1 MLAAKD
7 AGGGEPVRTGAI
19 QVWTLALDDVGEDD
33 WPALESVL
41 DDGERA
47 RAARFHFERDRLAYI
62 AAHALLRH
70 QLSTAGGRDPAA
82 WRFAAGEHGK
92 PHLVDPPTG
101 RDLRFNI
108 THTKGRVASA
118 LAEGVTVGVDVE
130 ALDRTRINLGVA
142 DRFFAPVE
150 VAGIHAQPDGAARAE
165 RFLVLWTL
173 KESFIKAIGKG
184 LSQPLNSFGFADL
197 DPPRIHFGDARLG
210 DAARW
215 WFTQWRPGRHVL
227 ALAVDWPH
235 AGEPNVEFQE
245 IRRNHLSPLGRGR
258 PDRAG

>member
-1 MLAAKD
+1 
-7 AGGGEPVRTGAI
+7 VRMEAV
-19 QVWTLALDDVGEDD
+19 QVWTLALEDVGEGD
-33 WPALESVL
+33 WPALAAVL
-41 DDGERA
+41 DESERA
-47 RAARFHFERDRLAYI
+47 RAARFHFERDRRAYI

-70 QLSTAGGRDPAA
+70 QLGAFAGREPAA

-92 PHLVDPPTG
+92 PHLIDPPAG

-108 THTKGRVASA
+108 THTHGRVAAA
-118 LAEGVTVGVDVE
+118 LAEGITVGVDVE
-130 ALDRTRINLGVA
+130 ALDRARLNLDVA

-150 VAGIHAQPDGAARAE
+150 VAGIHAQPDEAAKAE

-197 DPPRIHFGDARLG
+197 DPPRIRFGDAALG
-210 DAARW
+210 DAGRW

-235 AGEPNVEFQE
+235 GGEPDVDFQE
-245 IRRNHLSPLGRGR
+245 IRGIRLSSLGRGR

>member
-1 MLAAKD
+1 MPKD
-7 AGGGEPVRTGAI
+7 AV
-19 QVWTLALDDVGEDD
+19 QVWTLALEDVGEGD
-33 WPALESVL
+33 WPALEAVL
-41 DDGERA
+41 DDTERA
-47 RAARFHFERDRLAYI
+47 RAARFHFERDRLAYV

-70 QLSTAGGRDPAA
+70 LLSAFGDREPAA
-82 WRFAAGEHGK
+82 WRFAAGTHGK
-92 PHLVDPPTG
+92 PHLLDPPAG

-108 THTKGRVASA
+108 THTKGRVAAA

-130 ALDRTRINLGVA
+130 ALDRGRLNLGVA

-150 VAGIHAQPDGAARAE
+150 VAGIHAQPDEAAKAE

-184 LSQPLNSFGFADL
+184 LSQPLSSFGFAEL
-197 DPPRIHFGDARLG
+197 DPPRIRFGDAALG

-215 WFTQWRPGRHVL
+215 WFTQWWPGRHVL

-235 AGEPNVEFQE
+235 AGAPEVVYWELPGAPGK
-245 IRRNHLSPLGRGR
+245 ISRK
-258 PDRAG
+258 